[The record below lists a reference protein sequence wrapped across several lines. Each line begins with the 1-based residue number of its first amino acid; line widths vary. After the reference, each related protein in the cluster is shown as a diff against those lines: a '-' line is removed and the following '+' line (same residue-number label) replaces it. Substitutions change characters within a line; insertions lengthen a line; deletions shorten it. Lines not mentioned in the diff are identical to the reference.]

1 MTKRTKKIVRYSYAS
16 NRGDGGNFLSPRQ
29 GDFYVQDLLTQQ
41 PAEKDMKKGWFRKIK
56 TVQAAV
62 DKMNAAD
69 TGGPYA
75 AMSNGY
81 VRLRTDQTV
90 LEDALAGLLAQSHAA
105 WNARHDVA
113 EFGKYSDHI
122 HNIEETLMMGGHQ

>member
-1 MTKRTKKIVRYSYAS
+1 MTKRTKKTVRYSYAS
-16 NRGDGGNFLSPRQ
+16 NRGDGGNFLSQRQ

-69 TGGPYA
+69 TGGPYVRL
-75 AMSNGY
+75 SNGY
-81 VRLRTDQTV
+81 VMV
-90 LEDALAGLLAQSHAA
+90 L
-105 WNARHDVA
+105 
-113 EFGKYSDHI
+113 
-122 HNIEETLMMGGHQ
+122 

>member
-1 MTKRTKKIVRYSYAS
+1 MNKATVMRYAIGSNLCDDSTYWFTAS
-16 NRGDGGNFLSPRQ
+16 GGRGMY
-29 GDFYVQDLLTQQ
+29 YVIDLLTAA
-41 PAEKDMKKGWFRKIK
+41 PHETDPKKGWFRKKK

-62 DKMNAAD
+62 DKLNAAD
-69 TGGPYA
+69 KGGPYA

-105 WNARHDVA
+105 WNARHDAA
-113 EFGKYSDHI
+113 ENARYYEHI
-122 HNIEETLMMGGHQ
+122 HNIEETLMGGRQ

>member
-1 MTKRTKKIVRYSYAS
+1 MPVPFLHESTRQPLRTEYRENEMTNRTKKIVRYSYAS

-41 PAEKDMKKGWFRKIK
+41 PAETDPKKGWFRKIS

-69 TGGPYA
+69 TGGPYVKLP
-75 AMSNGY
+75 NGY
-81 VRLRTDQTV
+81 VT
-90 LEDALAGLLAQSHAA
+90 
-105 WNARHDVA
+105 VA
-113 EFGKYSDHI
+113 E
-122 HNIEETLMMGGHQ
+122 